1 MAEFIGKEEVFKG
14 IMGSSEPTAIINK
27 FSSDEGDGYGYRR
40 RDVNGKANAG
50 LTLGII
56 GTALGAWALSRQRGG
71 LFGGIGGGSLGTGS
85 AGGSSDSPEIVN
97 VNGMGGSGFGGGS
110 NGGML
115 AGLALASALNNGCH
129 GNVQNVEIVPSKY
142 QLARQEQEDNI
153 ALTNAMWQQRV
164 DDVNEKAQMF
174 MDLTNRD
181 NAQDM
186 ELQKQICSS
195 REKDLN
201 EKFDIY
207 TRLNGRISEIEKTA
221 AANAAAL
228 PLMFEL
234 SKMTAEK
241 YASELNNQ
249 QGKEICALGYGLQRQ
264 LDHKIDGELK
274 YAYSN
279 LCAPVPSLSP
289 LYCSPFTPYGSGTT
303 WSGCCGQQTTGC
315 CQAQ

>member
-27 FSSDEGDGYGYRR
+27 FSSDEGESNYRR
-40 RDVNGKANAG
+40 RDINGKANAG

-56 GTALGAWALSRQRGG
+56 GTALGAWALTRGRGG
-71 LFGGIGGGSLGTGS
+71 ILGGLGSGLGSGGGSV
-85 AGGSSDSPEIVN
+85 DSPDIIN
-97 VNGMGGSGFGGGS
+97 VNGGGSMGGFGG
-110 NGGML
+110 NGML
-115 AGLALASALNNGCH
+115 AGLAMAGMLNGGGCH
-129 GNVQNVEIVPSKY
+129 NNVQNVEIVPSKY
-142 QLARQEQEDNI
+142 ELARQEQEDNI

-164 DDVNEKAQMF
+164 NDVNEKSQMF
-174 MDLTNRD
+174 MELTNRD

-186 ELQKQICSS
+186 ELQRQICSS

-303 WSGCCGQQTTGC
+303 WNGCCGQQTTGC